1 MERLLLKRMNAQKLE
16 GSVQAARQIEFLVK
30 DGHHEVNG
38 HRDPD
43 LGLHRIGA
51 GTEVVFDTQ
60 VTFDPFE
67 EEFDLPAALV
77 ELCHRDGRDLQIVGE
92 EDQILGSLLVE
103 VMDTAQRPGEVGG
116 WFGESWP
123 AYLIAENPLRRIPR
137 QRTITG
143 EAQVALGAS
152 YEEGACQNDPSQSCK
167 IHVAT
172 IHHIEGTCLEEKP
185 IEPENIGLAGSAD
198 MDAGRDRASKI
209 ELGVHLDPG
218 FGGAKVGPREE
229 SQGVVDGRGIECVD

>member
-123 AYLIAENPLRRIPR
+123 AYLIAE
-137 QRTITG
+137 
-143 EAQVALGAS
+143 
-152 YEEGACQNDPSQSCK
+152 
-167 IHVAT
+167 
-172 IHHIEGTCLEEKP
+172 KP

-229 SQGVVDGRGIECVD
+229 SQGAVSYTHLRAHETGRNLVCRLL